1 MLIIELLELIGVFC
15 GIYFSLILFPWVS
28 VIFFKKKPDLIVEN
42 QEQDDTLEDNFSYII
57 YLGEYRKINPRINN
71 ELNQE
76 LEIRGILGTG
86 RVSNLKE
93 KILKFD
99 DNIDIKKI
107 RKSYSNKS
115 FQDVIN
121 NVNNRLKIYSKDEE
135 LCILLIR
142 SHFAEENYYQCIDVC
157 DDLIELDENNITA
170 LRFIARSHSKL
181 NNQKKAAEFYS
192 LISEI
197 FPEDL
202 DSRIMLMRFYFKE
215 KQHEKTIIICEQILS
230 FDKGNIE
237 AEKFIA
243 RSSLILGNKEKTLKK
258 FLEIVEKQP
267 EDIESKFSLVN
278 FYYNEKDFENCIKWC
293 EEVLF
298 IDRDNFKAWKLISRS
313 HIKNE
318 RIDLAEESLLKMIEL
333 QPNELETY
341 TILIRYY
348 YSEKDYENCIKI
360 CNNLLKQDEFNL
372 EAMRFKTRSNEKLG
386 KEEVIE
392 GYLEI
397 AVRNIKDV
405 DSRLKIMRHYYNKK
419 EYENCI
425 KICNEIIEIKGERN
439 DVLNILSRSY
449 FNLQENKKAKQ
460 NILKLLNFEPNNLK
474 YLLLAIRTSFNEKEY
489 EDSIIFCEQY
499 LAINDSDLVVQR
511 ILARSHHNLGNEKIA
526 EQMLYDLISKDP
538 KDIESRITLIRNN
551 YTSGNYD
558 TVHKLCDEI
567 LKKKK
572 SNRIALL
579 FHARAYTAAREF
591 EKAIEAWEFVLKK
604 YKNDTEALSGAGRAF
619 YNDGK
624 TELAREYL
632 ERALKTSPDSVQ
644 IKRSLSLVYLR
655 QKEWDLAIPILEEE
669 CKRKP
674 LEFINWERRINL
686 LHEMNREDDAKKC
699 LNEIIE
705 YIDDEPEALF
715 MAFAISKSYYWTNE
729 SDYYLKNATKY
740 LDEENSTDLI
750 IKFVKY
756 YLEQGDLTQS
766 LNYQNIGFEKTPN
779 SEKLLEIKAD
789 FIDLLNS
796 IETPIQIIENALVNE
811 ETVLIT
817 ECVIRSIFNKTKTQV
832 KEKWSNNNKLAMIS
846 SSLNRGGAERQVVS
860 CLEGLSKSN
869 KFVKTKL
876 FCYAIDNSGGTQE
889 TYGEEVNSFNIPI
902 IEFGRVK
909 NWTEGYSNAE
919 ELLKPWESLLRHLNS
934 RLRREI
940 EPMFLNFLKYKP
952 SIVHTWQDT
961 TNILTGLAAAMAGV
975 PKVLMFG
982 RSLRPDGKTMLH
994 MRNKPY
1000 LKESYR
1006 ALLSSDRFTLC
1017 LNSEAGAKSYSEW
1030 LNIPIEK
1037 LKVLHNG
1044 TDFSGIEEVC
1054 KGRNITEKLQE
1065 FGISDEHKVVGSVF
1079 RFVMEKRPFLWVKTA
1094 KEILQEFPDIHFVLI
1109 GGGGLFEAVRLEIQ
1123 KENLSHRIHLVGQT
1137 NLVKLWLDRMDLFL
1151 MTSKIEGLPNVLIE
1165 AQGFGVPVIS
1175 TNAGGANETFIDGET
1190 GILVNNPE
1198 ATIIAK
1204 EVTKKLFNNEWLK
1217 LASKKSSRNARE
1229 KFDKNSMFNNLCN
1242 IYDDL

>member
-1 MLIIELLELIGVFC
+1 MLVIELLELIVAFC
-15 GIYFSLILFPWVS
+15 GIYLSLILFPWIS
-28 VIFFKKKPDLIVEN
+28 VIFFKKKSDLIVEN
-42 QEQDDTLEDNFSYII
+42 KEPDEVTEDKFSYII
-57 YLGEYRKINPRINN
+57 YLGEYRKVNPRINN
-71 ELNQE
+71 ELRQE
-76 LEIRGILGTG
+76 LDIRGILGTG
-86 RVSNLKE
+86 RLSLIKE
-93 KILKFD
+93 KISKFD
-99 DNIDIKKI
+99 ENIDIKNI
-107 RKSYSNKS
+107 RKSYSNQS
-115 FQDVIN
+115 FQNVIT
-121 NVNNRLKIYSKDEE
+121 NVNYRLKIHSIDEE

-142 SHFAEENYYQCIDVC
+142 SHFAEENYHQCIDIC
-157 DDLIELDENNITA
+157 DELIELDENNITA

-181 NNQKKAAEFYS
+181 NNQKKAIEFYS

-197 FPEDL
+197 VPEDL

-215 KQHEKTIIICEQILS
+215 KKYEETIIICEQILS
-230 FDKGNIE
+230 IDEVNIE

-258 FLEIVEKQP
+258 FLEIAKKQP
-267 EDIESKFSLVN
+267 KDIDSKFSLVN
-278 FYYNEKDFENCIKWC
+278 FYFDEKDFENCIKWC

-298 IDRDNFKAWKLISRS
+298 IDNNNYKAWKIISRS

-333 QPNELETY
+333 QPNELENY
-341 TILIRYY
+341 TILIRHY
-348 YSEKDYENCIKI
+348 YSEKNYENCIKI
-360 CNNLLKQDEFNL
+360 CENLLSQDEFNL
-372 EAMRFKTRSNEKLG
+372 EAMRFKVRSNEKLG
-386 KEEVIE
+386 KAEVID

-397 AVRNIKDV
+397 AVRNTKDV
-405 DSRLKIMRHYYNKK
+405 ESRLKIMRHYYNKK

-425 KICNEIIEIKGERN
+425 NICNEIIDIKGEQN
-439 DVLNILSRSY
+439 DVLNTLSRAY
-449 FNLQENKKAKQ
+449 FNLGENKKAKL
-460 NILKLLNFEPNNLK
+460 NILKLLNIEPKNLK

-489 EDSIIFCEQY
+489 QDSIKYCEQY
-499 LAINDSDLVVQR
+499 LGINDSDLIVQR

-526 EQMLYDLISKDP
+526 EKILFDLISKDP

-551 YTSGNYD
+551 YSSGNYD
-558 TVHKLCDEI
+558 TVHNLCDEI

-591 EKAIEAWEFVLKK
+591 EKAIEAWEFVLKI

-632 ERALKTSPDSVQ
+632 EKALKTSPDSVQ

-686 LHEMNREDDAKKC
+686 LHEMNREDDAKQC

-705 YIDDEPEALF
+705 YIEEEPQALF
-715 MAFAISKSYYWTNE
+715 MAFAISKSYYWEDE

-740 LDEENSTDLI
+740 LEEENSTDLI
-750 IKFVKY
+750 IKFVNY
-756 YLEQGDLTQS
+756 YLDQGDLTQS
-766 LNYQNIGFEKTPN
+766 LNYQNIGLAKNPN
-779 SEKLLEIKAD
+779 SEKLLQIRAD
-789 FIDLLNS
+789 FIDLLKS
-796 IETPIQIIENALVNE
+796 IETPIEIIEKSLLNDD
-811 ETVLIT
+811 TVLIT
-817 ECVIRSIFNKTKTQV
+817 ECVIRSIFNKSKNHV
-832 KEKWSNNNKLAMIS
+832 KEEWSNNNKLAMIS

-869 KFVKTKL
+869 KFVTTKL

-919 ELLKPWESLLRHLNS
+919 ELLKPWESLLKHLNS

-975 PKVLMFG
+975 PKILMFG

-1000 LKESYR
+1000 LRESYR

-1030 LNIPIEK
+1030 LGIPIEN

-1044 TDFSGIEEVC
+1044 TDFSGIEQVC
-1054 KGRNITEKLQE
+1054 KGKSISEKLQE
-1065 FGISDEHKVVGSVF
+1065 FGISDEDKVVGSVF

-1094 KEILQEFPDIHFVLI
+1094 KEVLQKFPDIHFVLI
-1109 GGGGLFEAVRLEIQ
+1109 GGGGLFEAVKLEILNQ
-1123 KENLSHRIHLVGQT
+1123 NLSHRIHLVGQT

-1175 TNAGGANETFIDGET
+1175 TNAGGANETFIAEET
-1190 GILVNNPE
+1190 GVLVNNPE
-1198 ATIIAK
+1198 APIIAK
-1204 EVTKKLFNNEWLK
+1204 EVIDKLFNEDWLK
-1217 LASKKSSRNARE
+1217 SASKKSVINARE

-1242 IYDDL
+1242 IYDNL